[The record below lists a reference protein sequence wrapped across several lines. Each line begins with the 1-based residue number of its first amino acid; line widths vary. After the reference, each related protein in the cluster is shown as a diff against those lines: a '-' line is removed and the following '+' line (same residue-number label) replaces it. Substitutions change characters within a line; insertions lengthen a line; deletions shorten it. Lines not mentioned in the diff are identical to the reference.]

1 MKTTKLFSNACFR
14 GDGKLLNPGKTIDV
28 TFKLSRGDINTNGD
42 SNGNDKKDLILDGE
56 EDKSEEYKSISRTL
70 CAPTSRKM
78 CVSLQWKTHS
88 AGVGDGAFNGS
99 SRCFATD
106 IWKNSNDS
114 PAEMDEDENAV
125 ATNFEFY
132 SQTGVSAAAKISD
145 AKTFP
150 NGVVSLPSPQKTK
163 IVPVTIT
170 CFNGSRER
178 VDVTFDATDMNE
190 DEENNSARNAW
201 TTATDIASSLTRL
214 DINKEQED
222 SNNNSTS
229 QQQQHLKK
237 VLLREK
243 GTLSPFVWIRETRK
257 TIRRVPPGASV
268 TFDASL
274 LVFKPGAF
282 RVDNFKVHFV
292 PSSSKVDDDIE
303 DDIEDD
309 SIEDNKTHARRLAPC
324 AGFSLFVVG

>member
-1 MKTTKLFSNACFR
+1 
-14 GDGKLLNPGKTIDV
+14 
-28 TFKLSRGDINTNGD
+28 
-42 SNGNDKKDLILDGE
+42 
-56 EDKSEEYKSISRTL
+56 
-70 CAPTSRKM
+70 
-78 CVSLQWKTHS
+78 
-88 AGVGDGAFNGS
+88 
-99 SRCFATD
+99 
-106 IWKNSNDS
+106 
-114 PAEMDEDENAV
+114 
-125 ATNFEFY
+125 
-132 SQTGVSAAAKISD
+132 
-145 AKTFP
+145 
-150 NGVVSLPSPQKTK
+150 
-163 IVPVTIT
+163 
-170 CFNGSRER
+170 
-178 VDVTFDATDMNE
+178 MNE

-222 SNNNSTS
+222 SKNNSTS
-229 QQQQHLKK
+229 QQQQQHLNK

-309 SIEDNKTHARRLAPC
+309 SIEDNKMHARRLAPC

>member
-1 MKTTKLFSNACFR
+1 
-14 GDGKLLNPGKTIDV
+14 
-28 TFKLSRGDINTNGD
+28 
-42 SNGNDKKDLILDGE
+42 
-56 EDKSEEYKSISRTL
+56 
-70 CAPTSRKM
+70 
-78 CVSLQWKTHS
+78 
-88 AGVGDGAFNGS
+88 
-99 SRCFATD
+99 
-106 IWKNSNDS
+106 
-114 PAEMDEDENAV
+114 
-125 ATNFEFY
+125 
-132 SQTGVSAAAKISD
+132 
-145 AKTFP
+145 
-150 NGVVSLPSPQKTK
+150 
-163 IVPVTIT
+163 
-170 CFNGSRER
+170 
-178 VDVTFDATDMNE
+178 MNE

-222 SNNNSTS
+222 SNNNSTT
-229 QQQQHLKK
+229 QQQQQQQLKK

-292 PSSSKVDDDIE
+292 PSSSSKADDDIE
-303 DDIEDD
+303 DDIEDE
-309 SIEDNKTHARRLAPC
+309 SIEDNITRTARRLAPR